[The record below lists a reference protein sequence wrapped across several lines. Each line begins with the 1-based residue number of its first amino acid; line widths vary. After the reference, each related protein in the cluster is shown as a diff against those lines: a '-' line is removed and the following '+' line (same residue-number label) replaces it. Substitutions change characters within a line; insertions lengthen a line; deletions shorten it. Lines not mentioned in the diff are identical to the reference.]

1 MFSQPSGEVKVE
13 GGNMFQPGPSPAFPA
28 HQPSIKLGYSGFDNQ
43 YSATSSETGPD
54 TGAKYQIKTMCLAK
68 KTVRMPTKKEHG
80 FLLFCGLGARKWQ
93 CPMDCNSL
101 TFKQAILNI
110 YPRLRSVIGYNLWTL
125 TSDKKTFERI
135 PEKINTPMRMRAYL
149 GASFTGCLVIVP
161 VSDIVLMEERR
172 EHLRQMD
179 IEDSKPPGH
188 TQLPGGLFQKQ
199 EVSKVFLPQEEP
211 TARRSLCLI
220 CGRIEKTPGTG
231 VFHKIMEEPMP
242 GATDRSQVIAKKL
255 TDILGFNFEQSRKKF
270 IASNEIC
277 RKCLRAVCDLV
288 RKEEEV
294 KATKEDL
301 VTSFFS
307 TTSKFNKNQMALGM
321 AEDATCPEYQ
331 HPFHQK
337 PLPLPM
343 AFLNQAKPGYLP
355 PTSLVQFYRPG
366 WKADFPASQ
375 GSSSAPGSPPERKQ
389 NSAYNRLGSDTS
401 SDVASSSFLS
411 VSPPVGGYPPETDS
425 TNSRASPSHL
435 ARDFDARSYASSFS
449 LHSTGSSL
457 NIPSQLR
464 SKGQI
469 KSYESYEEKEKL
481 QENRLQGEEIV
492 SREGCREEATSYENH
507 QPTGDKEGSGSYST
521 PQSPRSQDSSN
532 SGASDSLES
541 TNPTR
546 PGTPE
551 EEKAKSEAEEAEVE
565 RRKPWKKRKRAIE
578 SDQESIQSEKVQKV
592 EQVGG
597 NGKGE
602 DSTSSGSAE
611 TTPNPQGQ
619 IDPQQQ

>member
-1 MFSQPSGEVKVE
+1 MFSQPAGGDVKVE

-188 TQLPGGLFQKQ
+188 TPLPGLFQKQ
-199 EVSKVFLPQEEP
+199 EVSKVFLSQEEP
-211 TARRSLCLI
+211 ARRSLCLI

-242 GATDRSQVIAKKL
+242 GATDRTQVIAKKL

-277 RKCLRAVCDLV
+277 RKCLRNVCDLV

-343 AFLNQAKPGYLP
+343 TFLNQAKPGYFP

-366 WKADFPASQ
+366 WKTDFPASQ
-375 GSSSAPGSPPERKQ
+375 GSSDAPGSPPERKQ
-389 NSAYNRLGSDTS
+389 NSAYNRMGSDTS

-411 VSPPVGGYPPETDS
+411 VSPPVDGQRGGYPPETDS

-435 ARDFDARSYASSFS
+435 ARDFDARSYASTFS

-481 QENRLQGEEIV
+481 QETGSLGKE
-492 SREGCREEATSYENH
+492 SREGCREEAAKGPS
-507 QPTGDKEGSGSYST
+507 PSPS
-521 PQSPRSQDSSN
+521 PSPRSQDGSN

-551 EEKAKSEAEEAEVE
+551 DEKAKSEAEEAEVE

-578 SDQESIQSEKVQKV
+578 SDQESMSEKVQKV
-592 EQVGG
+592 EQQGG
-597 NGKGE
+597 G
-602 DSTSSGSAE
+602 DTTSTCQQGSAE
-611 TTPNPQGQ
+611 TTPQGQ
-619 IDPQQQ
+619 IEPQQQ

>member
-1 MFSQPSGEVKVE
+1 
-13 GGNMFQPGPSPAFPA
+13 
-28 HQPSIKLGYSGFDNQ
+28 
-43 YSATSSETGPD
+43 
-54 TGAKYQIKTMCLAK
+54 
-68 KTVRMPTKKEHG
+68 
-80 FLLFCGLGARKWQ
+80 
-93 CPMDCNSL
+93 
-101 TFKQAILNI
+101 
-110 YPRLRSVIGYNLWTL
+110 
-125 TSDKKTFERI
+125 
-135 PEKINTPMRMRAYL
+135 
-149 GASFTGCLVIVP
+149 VIVP

-188 TQLPGGLFQKQ
+188 TQLPGLFQKQ
-199 EVSKVFLPQEEP
+199 EVSKVFMPQEEP
-211 TARRSLCLI
+211 AARRSLCLI

-343 AFLNQAKPGYLP
+343 AFLSQ
-355 PTSLVQFYRPG
+355 
-366 WKADFPASQ
+366 ADFPASQ

-435 ARDFDARSYASSFS
+435 ARDFDARSYASTFS

-481 QENRLQGEEIV
+481 QESRLQGEEIA
-492 SREGCREEATSYENH
+492 SREEATSYENH
-507 QPTGDKEGSGSYST
+507 QPTGDKEGSGTYST

-578 SDQESIQSEKVQKV
+578 SDQESIQSEKVAKV